1 MIVSQSA
8 IATQNMD
15 AHPQRTRTVR
25 LFPHRIS
32 LCTAREFHF
41 LSARTILR

>member
-1 MIVSQSA
+1 MIVPQSA
-8 IATQNMD
+8 IAAQNMN
-15 AHPQRTRTVR
+15 AHPWRARTVR

-41 LSARTILR
+41 LPARTVLR